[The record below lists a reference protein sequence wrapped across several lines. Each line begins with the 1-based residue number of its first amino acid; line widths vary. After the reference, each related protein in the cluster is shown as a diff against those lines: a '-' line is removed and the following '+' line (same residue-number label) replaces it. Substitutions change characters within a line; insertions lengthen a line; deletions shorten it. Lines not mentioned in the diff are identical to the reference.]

1 MRRPDRWSFCSK
13 SLRDHYAVTSSSLGW
28 FLPYLLFVRS
38 DDRYAVTVFILLFLQ
53 RMYHSRLG
61 DTLYS
66 IPSVLVRRII
76 FRQKTK
82 ISAWKCPTR
91 RVCSYSQDCWS
102 VYVQSSERLVY
113 TASTLRI
120 WTPHGVQC
128 RASNP
133 NIRLKLSSYLRL
145 RMIQYKIY
153 IGVMCVCIVYGTYF
167 SCSTNHSRASSEY
180 VFDKILEPS

>member
-1 MRRPDRWSFCSK
+1 M
-13 SLRDHYAVTSSSLGW
+13 
-28 FLPYLLFVRS
+28 
-38 DDRYAVTVFILLFLQ
+38 
-53 RMYHSRLG
+53 
-61 DTLYS
+61 
-66 IPSVLVRRII
+66 PSVLVRRIM

-153 IGVMCVCIVYGTYF
+153 TGVMCVCIVYGTYSTSPALRITRAPRQSMSLIRF
-167 SCSTNHSRASSEY
+167 WSPHSCGFY
-180 VFDKILEPS
+180 P